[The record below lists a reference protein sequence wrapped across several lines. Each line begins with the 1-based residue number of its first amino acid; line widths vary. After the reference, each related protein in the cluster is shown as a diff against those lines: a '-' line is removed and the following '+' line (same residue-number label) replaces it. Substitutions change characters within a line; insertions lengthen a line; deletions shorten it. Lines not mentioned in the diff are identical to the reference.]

1 MILVFMEL
9 IDIDTESCN
18 YKNAQNNIQVLHP
31 MQGRQ
36 VPKCLTITRMLLVQW
51 SSQNSHSDHCGKIVQ
66 ENENCAIIIMYI
78 KQYS

>member
-36 VPKCLTITRMLLVQW
+36 VPKRVTIAHMLLVPW
-51 SSQNSHSDHCGKIVQ
+51 SSQNSHSYQQGKIVH
-66 ENENCAIIIMYI
+66 EN
-78 KQYS
+78 